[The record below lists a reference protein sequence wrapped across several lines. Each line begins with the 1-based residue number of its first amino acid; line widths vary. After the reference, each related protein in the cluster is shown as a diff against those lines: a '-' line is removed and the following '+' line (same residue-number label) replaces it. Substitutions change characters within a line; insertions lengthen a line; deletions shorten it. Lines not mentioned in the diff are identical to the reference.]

1 MKVASSLKSLKKRD
15 LNSKLVK
22 RRGKVYIINKKI
34 PSSKLVKV
42 KLNMN
47 ENDHKNTWEGFK
59 ICSLGHNCRNK
70 HFSNSCYNFTLNKNF
85 YDCRFHKRKFNF
97 RKKSFIDP

>member
-34 PSSKLVKV
+34 QNLKHVKV
-42 KLNMN
+42 RLMN
-47 ENDHKNTWEGFK
+47 NDDHKNTWEGF
-59 ICSLGHNCRNK
+59 
-70 HFSNSCYNFTLNKNF
+70 T
-85 YDCRFHKRKFNF
+85 KFVLWG
-97 RKKSFIDP
+97 R